1 LGQHEDSVCA
11 CGEVEVNICSLSL
24 VDGSVNE
31 ESLDDLIG
39 DTLSIRLSEKSRRK
53 VFDVLVYDG
62 SLESPSYRFYD

>member
-1 LGQHEDSVCA
+1 M
-11 CGEVEVNICSLSL
+11 
-24 VDGSVNE
+24 NE

-62 SLESPSYRFYD
+62 SLESPSYRFPIEMKINRKS